1 MQTEKSADDAVFDG
15 LFDKPAD
22 PAPTPPQPTEAPPEQ
37 TDLEDAIK
45 AVDQSRMVPL
55 SELIQERKKF
65 KGQISEVER
74 RALEAEAKAR
84 AYEQFAP
91 RQQAQPQRQV
101 QAPDPFTDP
110 EGYAHH
116 VASIAEQRLETER
129 LHNSE
134 ERARDK
140 FGDADVTEAFEAADQ
155 AGLIQRRF
163 FIEQNPRHPWGE
175 LMKWHKQQKVLAT
188 VGDDPDAY
196 EKKVEERVRQRLAE
210 EAAKASGQ
218 PAAAAPTRFPGT
230 LADNTAAGPQGAHL
244 TEGAAMGAL
253 FDTNRKRKS

>member
-22 PAPTPPQPTEAPPEQ
+22 PAPTPPQPTEAPEQ

-74 RALEAEAKAR
+74 RAIEAEAKAR

-91 RQQAQPQRQV
+91 RQQQPQRQPI
-101 QAPDPFTDP
+101 QPPDPFTEP
-110 EGYAHH
+110 EKFAAF
-116 VASIAEQRLETER
+116 VEWRAEQQVFTDR
-129 LHNSE
+129 LHRSE

-140 FGDADVTEAFEAADQ
+140 HGDELVEEALEAAKQ
-155 AGLIQRRF
+155 AGHVERGTFVQ
-163 FIEQNPRHPWGE
+163 QDPRHPWGA
-175 LMKWHKQQKVLAT
+175 LVKWHQEQKALAAI
-188 VGDDPDAY
+188 GPDPDAY
-196 EKKVEERVRQRLAE
+196 RKKLEAEIRQQLAA
-210 EAAKASGQ
+210 EAAKTGNGTTPGA
-218 PAAAAPTRFPGT
+218 PPTRFPGT

-244 TEGAAMGAL
+244 TEGAAMGSL